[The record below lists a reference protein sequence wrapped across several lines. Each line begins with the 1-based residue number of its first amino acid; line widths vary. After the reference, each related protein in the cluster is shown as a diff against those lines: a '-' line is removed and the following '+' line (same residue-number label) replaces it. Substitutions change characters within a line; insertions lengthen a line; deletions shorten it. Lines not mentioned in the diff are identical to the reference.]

1 MNTYLAKTKAAE
13 QAFQTGEFEHEF
25 TVTEE
30 RGWVDSGLLEIVPRT
45 YRVLVDTAVH
55 GVKGTDPDPTFEAAL
70 LIEQENAL
78 TVNGHIERV
87 DDKPV
92 KRAEKTGKEA

>member
-25 TVTEE
+25 TAEE
-30 RGWVDSGLLEIVPRT
+30 EQNWVSSGLVEIVPRT
-45 YRVLVDTAVH
+45 YRVLVDGPVH

-78 TVNGHIERV
+78 TINRHIERV

-92 KRAEKTGKEA
+92 KKRATGKEA